1 MFEQIGSLLGGYVPQ
16 LIGALVI
23 LIVGWFIAQFVSKA
37 ADRTVAKSGV
47 ANRISGWFGEEQGV
61 TAVSVAAWVRE
72 RPLNAQ

>member
-37 ADRTVAKSGV
+37 ADRAVAKSGV
-47 ANRISGWFGEEQGV
+47 ANRIAGWFGEESGV
-61 TAVSVAAWVRE
+61 TAVSVGAWVR
-72 RPLNAQ
+72 RS